1 VSRILERLRRQRGDP
16 PRVSPDTTHAK
27 VVLDTLSG
35 RRRSRAW
42 HPPVLVASLIILTGL
57 AILYSSRFGLV
68 WRAPGRGTT
77 QTTSRPPAVAARADA
92 LQPTGRTGSG
102 AGAGKGEPP
111 ARHGSVRRGPTRPAT
126 AAAAPLQ
133 SAATRHATGRAVA
146 APPTSAAGAQSQPA
160 AEADDLAGAEG
171 HFERALQ
178 YQRSGDFENAVS
190 QYKLVLERDQTRV
203 EAHNNL
209 GLLYQGRGA
218 LDDAIREFSDAIRI
232 DPTYAQARNN
242 RGVALLQA
250 GNVDAAIADFET
262 VIRADAR
269 NAGAMVN
276 LAIAQRAAR
285 RPWQAQE
292 TLIRTIAA
300 DGRSAAAHYN
310 LASLYEAAGEFT
322 RALEYYERYLT
333 LADARDEAKQMADV
347 RQRCALLR
355 QHIRQ

>member
-190 QYKLVLERDQTRV
+190 QYKLVLERDQMRV

-209 GLLYQGRGA
+209 GLLYQEKNLLEDSARELQRA
-218 LDDAIREFSDAIRI
+218 LII
-232 DPTYAQARNN
+232 DPGYARAHNN
-242 RGVALLQA
+242 YGVTLLRQ
-250 GNVDAAIADFET
+250 GKLDAAAAEFRTLLTLEPRSVDGT
-262 VIRADAR
+262 
-269 NAGAMVN
+269 VN
-276 LAIAQRAAR
+276 LALVQKASGQPERAKESLLHALSIA
-285 RPWQAQE
+285 PK
-292 TLIRTIAA
+292 
-300 DGRSAAAHYN
+300 SAAAHYN
-310 LASLYEAAGEFT
+310 LAVLYEETGEVSRAIEHYRAFLDTAGAEYAE
-322 RALEYYERYLT
+322 RAPAVRAR
-333 LADARDEAKQMADV
+333 LAVLAK
-347 RQRCALLR
+347 
-355 QHIRQ
+355 